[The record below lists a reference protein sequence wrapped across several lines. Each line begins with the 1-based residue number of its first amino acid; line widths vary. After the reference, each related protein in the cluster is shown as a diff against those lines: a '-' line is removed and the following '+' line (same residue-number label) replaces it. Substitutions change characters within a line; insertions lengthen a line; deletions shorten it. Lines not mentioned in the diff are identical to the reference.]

1 MKNPLR
7 KRVWRE
13 IKGEAGKYIVIFLFM
28 VAIIAVCSAYLIADE
43 SLKVSY
49 DKSFE
54 EYNVEDGNF
63 RLSEAADDELIAKI
77 EGLGVKVYENFYWQ
91 EKIDNSDAKLRIF
104 PDRQEINKTSVW
116 EGDMPSAEN
125 EIGLDRVFMQNN
137 KYKLGDTISLKG
149 REYKITAIIALPDYS
164 ALYENN
170 TDFMF
175 DSVNFG
181 VAVLSQSGLDAL
193 DSANIFYDYSFK
205 YNDPPKE
212 IKGKE
217 ANEKSEAFLEK
228 LMQTAQ
234 LEDYIPTCGN
244 NAISFAGSD
253 LGRDRVFIFFMLYVL
268 IAIISFIFAVT
279 TSNTITKEAAV
290 IGTLRASGYTKGEL
304 IRHYM
309 AAPVIVLLIASLIGN
324 LLGYTLMKDY
334 LAAMYLDSYS
344 LVPYKT
350 LMNVNAF
357 IDTTVIPIAILIAIN
372 LIMLINKLSLSPLK
386 FLRRDLKKKQRKK
399 AFKLNT
405 KIKILT
411 RFRLRVLFQNI
422 PNYITLFFGIFFAN
436 IIIIFCLMLTP
447 IVEDLQKQT
456 VDNMIA
462 PNQYVL
468 RMPAETSEPTAEK
481 YSMADLELR
490 TDDFTESITAV
501 GISKDSRYLHADLGT
516 EDVYISSAYAEKYD
530 IEAGD
535 TIELYQKYGDKL
547 YTFKVK
553 GIYTYPGSLT
563 IFADREYLNSE
574 LGKDADYFVGYF
586 SENEIT
592 DINERLIAQNITKED
607 LTKTT
612 RQIKVSMGNMLE
624 AFVVVGVLV
633 FVLVIYMLAKVIIEK
648 NTQSISI
655 AKILGY
661 NKREITGIYIRA
673 TTVVTILSLV
683 LCIPVVDLAMRA
695 AWRVLMMQYS
705 GWMTMNVPV
714 IAYVETIALGIVTY
728 AVVAFFLGK
737 KTDKIHMDE
746 ALKNVE

>member
-63 RLSEAADDELIAKI
+63 RLAEKADDELIAKI

-149 REYKITAIIALPDYS
+149 REYKISAIIALPDYS

-212 IKGKE
+212 ITGKE

-244 NAISFAGSD
+244 NAINFAGSD
-253 LGRDRVFIFFMLYVL
+253 LGRDRIFIFFLLYVL

-309 AAPVIVLLIASLIGN
+309 APSVIVLLVASVIGN
-324 LLGYTLMKDY
+324 ILGYTVMKEY
-334 LAAMYLDSYS
+334 LANMYLDSYS

-350 LMNVNAF
+350 LINGYAF
-357 IDTTVIPIAILIAIN
+357 LDTTVIPILILIGIN

-386 FLRRDLKKKQRKK
+386 FIRRDLKKKQRKK

-405 KIKILT
+405 KIKIMT

-447 IVEDLQKQT
+447 IVDGLQKDT
-456 VDNMIA
+456 IDNMIA

-468 RMPAETSEPTAEK
+468 RAPAETSEPTAEK
-481 YSMADLELR
+481 YSMAELELR
-490 TDDFTESITAV
+490 KDEHTEAVAAV
-501 GISKDSRYLHADLGT
+501 GISKESRYMHISLGN
-516 EDVYISSAYAEKYD
+516 DGVYISTPYADKYGV
-530 IEAGD
+530 EVGD
-535 TIELYQKYGDKL
+535 TIELYQKYSDKL

-553 GIYTYPGSLT
+553 GIYKYPGSLMV
-563 IFADREYLNSE
+563 FADREYLNSVI
-574 LGKDADYFVGYF
+574 GKDADYYVGYF

-612 RQIKVSMGNMLE
+612 RQLKVSMGNMLE

-673 TTVVTILSLV
+673 TTIVTILSLIICV
-683 LCIPVVDLAMRA
+683 PVVDVAMRF
-695 AWRVLMMQYS
+695 AWRALMMEYS
-705 GWMTMNVPV
+705 GWMNMNIPPMVY
-714 IAYVETIALGIVTY
+714 AETILLGIVTY
-728 AVVAFFLGK
+728 GLVAILLGK